1 MKNVL
6 TIVLTAAVSSAAT
19 FALMRAVPDAHAAA
33 PRQEPPSPCL
43 HAPSGLAGFGAQDKE
58 YRGEK
63 FVLVDGKGEV
73 KAVLA
78 TDKNGKPVFAMVDGN
93 GKARISLAITK
104 DDTPALGFTDS
115 KDRAIIGLAVTD
127 DDDAAFTLSDKKGK
141 VQAALSV
148 EGGTGKLHLNG
159 EVHDK

>member
-6 TIVLTAAVSSAAT
+6 TIVLTAVVSSAAT
-19 FALMRAVPDAHAAA
+19 FALVRAVPDAHAAA
-33 PRQEPPSPCL
+33 P
-43 HAPSGLAGFGAQDKE
+43 QDKE

-78 TDKNGKPVFAMVDGN
+78 TDKNGKPVLAMVDGN
-93 GKARISLAITK
+93 GKARISIAITK

-159 EVHDK
+159 EVRDK